1 MSTDTER
8 EIERES
14 TSDEG
19 RNVSRAGTG
28 RERATVFKSK
38 TGVAVVEATVARLTG
53 GGKFVVQ
60 PIGGEAGVE
69 VGDQVIIF
77 ILDKKLLGRSA
88 AARDPDQGTHL
99 IGAISADHAWR
110 VNRTGDSARTG
121 RSIPHNSTRR
131 LRPGGKGSC
140 GVLDGHRQD
149 IGSGVLGALRALV
162 RVRLRAEHLEFRTAK
177 DQRR

>member
-1 MSTDTER
+1 MSSDADK
-8 EIERES
+8 EIERER
-14 TSDEG
+14 TSDKG
-19 RNVSRAGTG
+19 RNVSRSGAG

-88 AARDPDQGTHL
+88 LLATQTDAHT
-99 IGAISADHAWR
+99 
-110 VNRTGDSARTG
+110 
-121 RSIPHNSTRR
+121 
-131 LRPGGKGSC
+131 
-140 GVLDGHRQD
+140 
-149 IGSGVLGALRALV
+149 
-162 RVRLRAEHLEFRTAK
+162 
-177 DQRR
+177 

>member
-53 GGKFVVQ
+53 
-60 PIGGEAGVE
+60 AGSSWSS
-69 VGDQVIIF
+69 
-77 ILDKKLLGRSA
+77 RSA
-88 AARDPDQGTHL
+88 ERRAWKW
-99 IGAISADHAWR
+99 AIR
-110 VNRTGDSARTG
+110 
-121 RSIPHNSTRR
+121 
-131 LRPGGKGSC
+131 
-140 GVLDGHRQD
+140 
-149 IGSGVLGALRALV
+149 
-162 RVRLRAEHLEFRTAK
+162 
-177 DQRR
+177 